1 VKIIA
6 QELNADTGL
15 YEDRTTFGNCLALR
29 AGPRTYHIEA
39 LADGSLRIQN
49 MERGALAVLPV
60 VNNTIIVKPMD
71 RT

>member
-15 YEDRTTFGNCLALR
+15 YEDRATFSSCLALR
-29 AGPRTYHIEA
+29 AGSRTYHIEA
-39 LADGSLRIQN
+39 LPDGSLRIQN
-49 MERGALAVLPV
+49 MERGGLAVLPV
-60 VNNTIIVKPMD
+60 VNNTIIVKPLA